1 MIGPLRL
8 VPDLRPRVWGGSR
21 LAALGGASVVTR
33 GAGSS
38 VARGPTGEAW
48 VVGEESVVAAGPFA
62 GWVVADLAAAHGE
75 ALLGRDG
82 MAQARGRFPLLAK
95 LLDAREW
102 LSIQVHPDDATA
114 ERLEGPGHLGKTE
127 GWYVLATD
135 PGARLIVGVRP
146 GIDPA
151 RVRSAVLD
159 GRLPDLLAA
168 IDVRPGDVVLVRA
181 GTLHSIGPGVFLYEI
196 QQSSDLTY
204 RVSDWGRPE
213 TVGRPLHL
221 DKSLAALDPTA
232 AAIPRST
239 ALDADDRITAIAC
252 EKFVADLVAVRDEAA
267 FLDTAGRTFH
277 AITVVSGAVAV
288 AGDGWLEPLGEF
300 ESIVVPAEVG
310 EYEIRPAGGSAR
322 AVVARVP

>member
-1 MIGPLRL
+1 VIGPLRL

-21 LAALGGASVVTR
+21 LAALGGASV
-33 GAGSS
+33 A
-38 VARGPTGEAW
+38 ARGPIGEAW
-48 VVGEESVVAAGPFA
+48 VVGEESVVAAGPF
-62 GWVVADLAAAHGE
+62 GWRVVADLAAAHGE
-75 ALLGRDG
+75 ALLGHDG
-82 MAQARGRFPLLAK
+82 IAQTHGRFPLLAK
-95 LLDAREW
+95 LLDARDW

-114 ERLEGPGHLGKTE
+114 ERLEGPAHLGKTE
-127 GWYVLATD
+127 GWYVLETD

-146 GIDPA
+146 GIDPS

-159 GRLPDLLAA
+159 GTLPELLAA

-213 TVGRPLHL
+213 AVGRPLHL
-221 DKSLAALDPTA
+221 DKSLAALDPA
-232 AAIPRST
+232 AVAIPRAT

-252 EKFVADLVAVRDEAA
+252 EKFVADLVAVRDRAA
-267 FLDTAGRTFH
+267 LLDTAGRSFH
-277 AITVVSGAVAV
+277 AITVVSGSVAV

-322 AVVARVP
+322 VVVARVP

>member
-21 LAALGGASVVTR
+21 LAALGGGSATLGGASVVTTD
-33 GAGSS
+33 
-38 VARGPTGEAW
+38 PIGEAW
-48 VVGEESVVAAGPFA
+48 VVGEESVVAAGPLA
-62 GWVVADLAAAHGE
+62 GRVVADLAAAHGE

-95 LLDAREW
+95 LLDSREW

-127 GWYVLATD
+127 GWYILATD

-159 GRLPDLLAA
+159 GTLPDLLAA
-168 IDVRPGDVVLVRA
+168 IDVRAGDVVLVRA

-213 TVGRPLHL
+213 SAGRPLHL
-221 DKSLAALDPTA
+221 DRSLAALDPTA
-232 AAIPRST
+232 AAMPRST

-252 EKFVADLVAVRDEAA
+252 EKFIADLVAVRDEPA

-288 AGDGWLEPLGEF
+288 AGEGWLEPLGEF

-310 EYEIRPAGGSAR
+310 EYEMRPAGGSAR
-322 AVVARVP
+322 AVVVRVP